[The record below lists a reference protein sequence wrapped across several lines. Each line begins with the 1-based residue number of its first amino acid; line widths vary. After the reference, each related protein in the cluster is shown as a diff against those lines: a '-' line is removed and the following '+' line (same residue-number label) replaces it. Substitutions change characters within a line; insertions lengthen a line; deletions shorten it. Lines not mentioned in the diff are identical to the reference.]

1 MAIAMEKKKAKKI
14 DKIFKH
20 PGDVYSIYF
29 KDGRDVMWVE
39 GKAALYQY
47 VLGLKGES

>member
-1 MAIAMEKKKAKKI
+1 MAIAMEKKTAKQI
-14 DKIFKH
+14 DKIFEH

-29 KDGRDVMWVE
+29 KDGRDVVWVE

-47 VLGLKGES
+47 VLDLKRES